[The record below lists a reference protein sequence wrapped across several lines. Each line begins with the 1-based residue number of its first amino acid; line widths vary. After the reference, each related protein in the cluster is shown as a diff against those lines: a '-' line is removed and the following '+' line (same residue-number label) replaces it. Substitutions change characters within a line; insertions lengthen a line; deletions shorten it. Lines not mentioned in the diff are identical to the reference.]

1 MIMKKIF
8 KELEELPITL
18 NATEIAQ
25 TLGISKAMA
34 YNLLRSQ
41 GFPTLKIG
49 SRLIVSKT
57 AFIMWIEQNSG
68 NVGCYDARR
77 V

>member
-1 MIMKKIF
+1 MKKLF
-8 KELEELPITL
+8 KEMDELPITL

-25 TLGISKAMA
+25 TLGLSKAMA
-34 YNLLRSQ
+34 YNLLRSE

-49 SRLIVSKT
+49 SRLIVSKS
-57 AFIMWIEQNSG
+57 AFIAWIEKNSG

-77 V
+77 Y